1 MSRRLRFH
9 LSVDGLAR
17 TRLAHSPLWEAI
29 FSLRAVAN
37 PTGSSL
43 HEPWAVAARSRL
55 DGIDVDTLL
64 ALWTPCS
71 AVPDFLTPPPLSS
84 RPQFDEELRRVRATP
99 PEQIRRDLQVTYE
112 DALPPGLESLY
123 RRPGSNIDKLVRL
136 VGAYWERAL
145 ADHWPRLRLVLEGDV
160 VYRTRALAAGGAMA
174 VFEDL
179 HERVAWESGDVVIG
193 APEAADGGD
202 DHRVEINDRGLLLM
216 PSAFIWPFV
225 ATMFREPAE
234 PAVVYPS
241 RGIGTL
247 WQAEP
252 AVGPEALAALIGR
265 TRAGLLA
272 MLDAPLSTS
281 EVAQRSGLSIGG
293 VSRHLAVLRESG
305 LVASHRRW
313 HAIVHHPTPLGV
325 SLLGAD
331 GQSSFAEAG

>member
-29 FSLRAVAN
+29 FSLRAVGD
-37 PTGSSL
+37 PTASAL

-64 ALWTPCS
+64 ALWTPCA
-71 AVPDFLTPPPLSS
+71 AVPDFLTPPPVTG
-84 RPQFDEELRRVRATP
+84 RPQFDEELRRVRKTS
-99 PEQIRRDLQVTYE
+99 PEQIRRDLQVTYQ
-112 DALPPGLESLY
+112 DALPPGLEPVY
-123 RRPGSNIDKLVRL
+123 RRPGSGIDRLVQL

-174 VFEDL
+174 VFGEL

-193 APEAADGGD
+193 SPEAPE
-202 DHRVEINDRGLLLM
+202 DHRVDVNDRGLLLM

-225 ATMFREPAE
+225 ATMFREPSE

-252 AVGPEALAALIGR
+252 AAGPQALAALIGR

-281 EVAQRSGLSIGG
+281 EVAQRTGLSIGG

-305 LVASHRRW
+305 LVASHRRG
-313 HAIVHHPTPLGV
+313 HAIVHHPTPLGL
-325 SLLGAD
+325 SLLEAD
-331 GQSSFAEAG
+331 GGESVAEAG

>member
-1 MSRRLRFH
+1 MGSRERVSRIRRCGKPSSA
-9 LSVDGLAR
+9 SVP
-17 TRLAHSPLWEAI
+17 SPI
-29 FSLRAVAN
+29 
-37 PTGSSL
+37 PTASSL

-71 AVPDFLTPPPLSS
+71 AVPDFLTPPPVSS

-112 DALPPGLESLY
+112 DSLPPGLESLY
-123 RRPGSNIDKLVRL
+123 RRPGSGIDKLVRL

-174 VFEDL
+174 VFDDL

-193 APEAADGGD
+193 APEAAEAAD
-202 DHRVEINDRGLLLM
+202 DHRVEIDDRGLLLM

-252 AVGPEALAALIGR
+252 RSARRRSRRSSGGPAQGCSR
-265 TRAGLLA
+265 CSTPRSRRARWRS
-272 MLDAPLSTS
+272 AP
-281 EVAQRSGLSIGG
+281 G
-293 VSRHLAVLRESG
+293 
-305 LVASHRRW
+305 
-313 HAIVHHPTPLGV
+313 
-325 SLLGAD
+325 
-331 GQSSFAEAG
+331 

>member
-1 MSRRLRFH
+1 
-9 LSVDGLAR
+9 V
-17 TRLAHSPLWEAI
+17 
-29 FSLRAVAN
+29 FSLRAVAD
-37 PTGSSL
+37 PAASSL

-64 ALWTPCS
+64 SLWTPCA

-99 PEQIRRDLQVTYE
+99 PEQIRQDLSVTYG
-112 DALPPGLESLY
+112 DTLPAGLQSLY
-123 RRPGSNIDKLVRL
+123 RRPGSGIDRLVRL
-136 VGAYWERAL
+136 LGAYWERAL

-174 VFEDL
+174 VFDDL

-193 APEAADGGD
+193 APAAAE
-202 DHRVEINDRGLLLM
+202 DHEVEHSVEHGVEHVDLDDRGLLLL

-225 ATMFREPAE
+225 ATMFRPPAT
-234 PAVVYPS
+234 PALVYPS

-247 WQAEP
+247 WVAEP
-252 AVGPEALAALIGR
+252 AVGPQALAALIGR
-265 TRAGLLA
+265 TRAGLLS

-281 EVAQRSGLSIGG
+281 EVAQRTGLSIGG

-305 LVASHRRW
+305 LVASHRRG
-313 HAIVHHPTPLGV
+313 HAIVHHPTPLGL
-325 SLLGAD
+325 SLLEAD
-331 GQSSFAEAG
+331 GGAPFAEAG

>member
-17 TRLAHSPLWEAI
+17 TRLAHSPLWEAV
-29 FSLRAVAN
+29 FSLRAVAD
-37 PTGSSL
+37 PTASSL

-64 ALWTPCS
+64 ALWTPCA
-71 AVPDFLTPPPLSS
+71 AVPDFLTPPPVSS

-99 PEQIRRDLQVTYE
+99 PEQIRRDLQVTYRGRAPARARV
-112 DALPPGLESLY
+112 ALPQAGL
-123 RRPGSNIDKLVRL
+123 RHRPARAAL
-136 VGAYWERAL
+136 GAYWERAL

-174 VFEDL
+174 VFDDL

-193 APEAADGGD
+193 APEAARD
-202 DHRVEINDRGLLLM
+202 DHRVDDQRPGLLLM

-252 AVGPEALAALIGR
+252 AVGPQALAALIGR

-305 LVASHRRW
+305 LVASHRRG
-313 HAIVHHPTPLGV
+313 HAIVHHPTPLGL
-325 SLLGAD
+325 SLLEAD
-331 GQSSFAEAG
+331 GRAPFAEAG